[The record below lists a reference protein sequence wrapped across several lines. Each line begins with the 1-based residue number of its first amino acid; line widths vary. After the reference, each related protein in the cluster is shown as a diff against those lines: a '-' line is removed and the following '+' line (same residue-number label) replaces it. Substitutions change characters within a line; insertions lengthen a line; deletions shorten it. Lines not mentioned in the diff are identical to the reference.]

1 MARAMLRTFRDR
13 RVGQVDLELAPV
25 GMLLVI
31 AFGDP
36 YGMGL
41 GDGPLVAAPRGSHRS
56 LADAAT
62 LLGYADHPHLCH
74 ETRRL
79 AGRTP
84 AQLLGRDVDAPDADQ
99 VT

>member
-1 MARAMLRTFRDR
+1 MVVRSATGQSPSTLVRVARLHR
-13 RVGQVDLELAPV
+13 
-25 GMLLVI
+25 
-31 AFGDP
+31 
-36 YGMGL
+36 
-41 GDGPLVAAPRGSHRS
+41 LVALSKTQTTHRS

-74 ETRRL
+74 EARRL